1 MTKRR
6 LASPLRNHADQRERL
21 RNCSANHPG
30 YSQMISYSMNLD
42 HMKFTGLLIAVL
54 LTSSLGWSAALLT
67 GDPVDC
73 VNPLSGANGD
83 AEFSRG
89 NTVVS
94 IVAPFG
100 MTTWAPQTDGNA
112 SPFYQ
117 VKHTQFEGIRANHQP
132 SIWIRD
138 YGDFLIMPVVG
149 SWEGSQKDR
158 ASKFSHEKETARPY
172 YYAVDLERYHTRI
185 ELTPTER
192 CAMMQFTF
200 PDTDKA
206 SIVFNN
212 EGPVET
218 TYDSGKLQIRGK
230 ATHVT
235 FGAPGGFGMFFVA
248 QFEQPFESVDVN
260 LDGKMTTAAVHLANV
275 HAGKPVAMRIG
286 TSFISYEQAVLNLRR
301 EIPNWDFTATK
312 EKSKAAWAEE
322 LARVDIKGASPQQ
335 KSTFYTALY
344 RSLQFP
350 RMFYE
355 FDENGKRVHYSPFD
369 NGKIHGGPL
378 YTDNGLWD
386 TFRSAFPFFVLYTP
400 DRSADILE
408 GWLNAYREGGSLP
421 EWPSP
426 GNRPCM
432 IGSHADSIFA
442 DAWVKGLR
450 SFDLQDAHAATLKDA
465 MKSEPWA
472 GRDHVEDYVKLGYVP
487 ADKRKDA
494 ATSCTLEYAYD
505 DFCVGLLAKAA
516 GKEDIAK
523 EMFKRAKNY
532 ENVWDPKTGF
542 MRGKLADGSWQEPF
556 DPLAW
561 GGAYVEGNAW
571 QWLWSVQQDP
581 YGLMKLLGGRDGMA
595 KKLDEL
601 LTMPSTTV
609 VGGYGHVI
617 HEMREVEYAKMGQY
631 AHINEPDH
639 HVLYFYDFVGQ
650 PWKTQHAVRRVMD
663 ELYNQDGMVGD
674 EDTGEMSAWYV
685 FNAAGFYPFCPG
697 TPCYL
702 IGSPLFKETVI
713 HLENGKTFTVGA
725 DNNSPENQY
734 IQSARLNGKPFT
746 KTWLTH
752 DAITAGGLLEF
763 EMGPKPSENWGSGED
778 DAPPNYFP

>member
-1 MTKRR
+1 
-6 LASPLRNHADQRERL
+6 
-21 RNCSANHPG
+21 
-30 YSQMISYSMNLD
+30 
-42 HMKFTGLLIAVL
+42 MKFELKISTVVLVTLLAFSPFVR
-54 LTSSLGWSAALLT
+54 SAALLT

-73 VNPLSGANGD
+73 VNPLSGVNGNS
-83 AEFSRG
+83 EFSRG
-89 NTVVS
+89 NTVAA

-100 MTTWAPQTDGNA
+100 MTTWAPQTDGDA
-112 SPFYQ
+112 GPFYQ
-117 VKHTQFEGIRANHQP
+117 MKHTTFEGIRATHQP

-149 SWEGSQKDR
+149 PWADSRQDR
-158 ASKFSHEKETARPY
+158 ASKFSHENEIARPY
-172 YYAVDLERYHTRI
+172 YYSVDLERYRTRL

-192 CAMMQFTF
+192 CSLLRFSF
-200 PDTDKA
+200 PDTNKA
-206 SIVFNN
+206 AIVFNF
-212 EGPVET
+212 EGTIET
-218 TYDSGKLQIRGK
+218 ACDAAKRQIRGQ

-235 FGAPGGFGMFFVA
+235 FGAPGGFGTYFVA
-248 QFEQPFESVDVN
+248 EFAQPFESVE
-260 LDGKMTTAAVHLANV
+260 LKQDGKMITAAIHFAKVQTS
-275 HAGKPVAMRIG
+275 KPVTMRIG
-286 TSFISYEQAVLNLRR
+286 TSFIGYDQAALNLRA
-301 EIPNWDFTATK
+301 EIPTWDFAATK
-312 EKSKAAWAEE
+312 EKSKAAWAKE
-322 LARVDIKGASPQQ
+322 LARVDIKGASPEQ

-344 RSLQFP
+344 RSMQFP

-355 FDENGKRVHYSPFD
+355 FDEHGKRWHYSPFD
-369 NGKIHGGPL
+369 HGKILAGPL
-378 YTDNGLWD
+378 YTDDGLWD
-386 TFRSAFPFFVLYTP
+386 TFRAAFPFFVLYTP
-400 DRSADILE
+400 DRGSDILE
-408 GWLNAYREGGSLP
+408 GWLNAYHEGGSLP

-450 SFDLQDAHAATLKDA
+450 TFNLQDAHAATLQDA
-465 MKSEPWA
+465 MKSNPWA
-472 GRDHVEDYVKLGYVP
+472 GRDLVEDYLKLGYVP
-487 ADKRKDA
+487 ADKRHDA

-505 DFCVGLLAKAA
+505 DYCVGVLAQAA
-516 GKEDIAK
+516 GQPNIAK
-523 EMFKRAKNY
+523 EMFNRAKNY
-532 ENVWDPKTGF
+532 EHVWDSKTGF
-542 MRGKLADGSWQEPF
+542 MRGKMADGSWQEPF

-581 YGLMKLLGGRDGMA
+581 YGLMKLLGGREEMA
-595 KKLDEL
+595 AKLDEL

-609 VGGYGHVI
+609 VSGYGHII

-639 HVLYFYDFVGQ
+639 HVLYFYNYVRQ

-663 ELYNQDGMVGD
+663 ELYDQNGMVGD

-685 FNAAGFYPFCPG
+685 FSATGFYPFCPG

-702 IGSPLFKETVI
+702 IGSPLFKETII
-713 HLENGKTFTVGA
+713 HLQNGRTFTVRA
-725 DNNSPENQY
+725 NHNSPVNQY
-734 IQSARLNGKPFT
+734 IQSARLNHQPFT

-752 DAITAGGLLEF
+752 DTIIAGGVLEF
-763 EMGPKPSENWGSGED
+763 EMGPKPNKKWGGGEG

>member
-1 MTKRR
+1 MTTCLKPTPPSLANILLVL
-6 LASPLRNHADQRERL
+6 LASG
-21 RNCSANHPG
+21 S
-30 YSQMISYSMNLD
+30 I
-42 HMKFTGLLIAVL
+42 
-54 LTSSLGWSAALLT
+54 GWAAATLT

-83 AEFSRG
+83 SEFSRG
-89 NTVVS
+89 NTVVA

-117 VKHTQFEGIRANHQP
+117 VKHTQFEGIRATHQP

-149 SWEGSQKDR
+149 AWEGSQHDR
-158 ASKFSHEKETARPY
+158 ASQFSHEHEIARPY
-172 YYAVDLERYHTRI
+172 YYSVDLERYHTRL

-192 CAMMQFTF
+192 CALLHFTF
-200 PDTDKA
+200 PDTNA
-206 SIVFNN
+206 ATVVFNY
-212 EGPVET
+212 EGTVDI
-218 TYDSGKLQIRGK
+218 TYDATKHQIRGK

-235 FGAPGGFGMFFVA
+235 FGAPGDFGTYFVA
-248 QFEQPFESVDVN
+248 EFDSPFASVDVKQN
-260 LDGKMTTAAVHLANV
+260 GKQVTAAVHFAV
-275 HAGKPVAMRIG
+275 VKADQPVALRVA
-286 TSFISYEQAVLNLRR
+286 TSFIGYEQAAVNQGR
-301 EIPNWDFTATK
+301 EIPTWDFAATK
-312 EKSKAAWAEE
+312 EKSKAAWAKE
-322 LARVDIKGASPQQ
+322 LARVEIKGAAPDQ
-335 KSTFYTALY
+335 KATFYTALY

-355 FDENGKRVHYSPFD
+355 LDQNRIRRHYSPFD
-369 NGKIHGGPL
+369 NGKIHDGPL
-378 YTDNGLWD
+378 YTDDGLWD
-386 TFRSAFPFFVLYTP
+386 TFRAAFPLFTLYAP
-400 DRSADILE
+400 DRGADILE

-450 SFDLQDAHAATLKDA
+450 SFNLQDAHAATLQDA
-465 MKSEPWA
+465 MKSNPWA
-472 GRDHVEDYVKLGYVP
+472 GRDHVEDDIQYGYVP

-494 ATSCTLEYAYD
+494 ATACTLEYAYD
-505 DFCVGLLAKAA
+505 DYCVGVLARAA
-516 GKEDIAK
+516 GKEDIAT
-523 EMFKRAKNY
+523 EMFKHAKNY
-532 ENVWDPKTGF
+532 TNVWDAQTGF
-542 MRGKLADGSWQEPF
+542 MRGKLSDGTWQEPF
-556 DPLAW
+556 NPLAW
-561 GGAYVEGNAW
+561 GGAYIEGNAW

-581 YGLMKLLGGRDGMA
+581 YGLMQLLGGRAGMA
-595 KKLDEL
+595 AKLDAL

-609 VGGYGHVI
+609 VGTYGHLI

-639 HVLYFYDFVGQ
+639 HVLYFYDYVGQ
-650 PWKTQHAVRRVMD
+650 PWKAQHAVRRVMN
-663 ELYNQDGMVGD
+663 ELYNPDGMVGD

-685 FNAAGFYPFCPG
+685 FSATGFYPFCPG

-702 IGSPLFKETVI
+702 IGSPLFPETII
-713 HLENGKTFTVGA
+713 HFANGRTFTVRA
-725 DNNSPENQY
+725 NHNSPENEY
-734 IQSARLNGKPFT
+734 IQSARLNGQPFT

-752 DAITAGGLLEF
+752 ETITAGGVLEL
-763 EMGPKPSENWGSGED
+763 EMGPQPQEQWGSAPA
-778 DAPPNYFP
+778 DAPPNYFK